1 MFYLK
6 LFSFFAKNIFLIR
19 IQLFYSMFLHTFFL
33 KKELFEKE
41 ENEVSGSKRSY

>member
-6 LFSFFAKNIFLIR
+6 LFSFFAKNIFFIH

-41 ENEVSGSKRSY
+41 ENEVSRS